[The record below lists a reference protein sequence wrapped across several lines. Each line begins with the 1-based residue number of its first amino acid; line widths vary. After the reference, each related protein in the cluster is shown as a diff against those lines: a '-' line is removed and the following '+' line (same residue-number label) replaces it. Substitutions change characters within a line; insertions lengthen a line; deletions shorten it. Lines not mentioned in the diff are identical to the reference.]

1 MGTARCRLSSIR
13 GHVFFFVACISLLLH
28 AGFLVAEPVT
38 PAPAEE
44 RALGNLS
51 FGLWPGVN
59 VPLGAAGMAVN
70 KAISGELGARFHF
83 QALPLFAGV
92 DVSYTTATLGVPG
105 SITSLSAF
113 ASVGTTVPVTPWL
126 RAVAGGFVGYGY
138 SQLVVDNSAS
148 TGGAIGYGGSLG
160 AEFPLSSW
168 IALGLRV
175 GFLAHANT
183 YSGLRIS
190 AGTTVSLP
198 PITVSPRE
206 PHEPRTRPTP
216 MPLETVAVPAGM
228 ELALDSIEFD
238 TIFPVFYKYYDS
250 APVGRAILMNTG
262 NRPVSDIAIRLHAP
276 RFMDVARTQTVP
288 SRLAPGENVE
298 LDLYG
303 LLTDEILRVTEG
315 TKVAVILDV
324 SYSVNGTSHAYSLD
338 RTLEVTNRNA
348 MTWDDDRKAASFV
361 TARDPVVLT
370 MARNVASIVRSEAFD
385 AINLNV
391 RNAIA
396 IADAVDRYGVRYV
409 IDPTSPYAELSGQAH
424 AVDFLQFP
432 RQTLEYRAGD
442 CDDLSILYAALLEA
456 VGVPT
461 AFITI
466 PGHIYTAFSTGL
478 PIAEARSVF
487 SRADEIID
495 HGGIAWIPVETTILD
510 QGFLQ
515 AWQTGARQWREH
527 SSRGQAELY
536 PIAEAWRVYPAVGLP
551 DSPPAIALPAA
562 EALAAGYRA
571 QLTRFIDRE
580 IFPQVSRL
588 QSQIS
593 SSGNDPRQVNRLGVL
608 YARYGLTDRA
618 RREFERIAAGTPPYA
633 PAVLNLGN
641 LHFLA
646 KNIDRALE
654 YYERASE
661 LSPDNAVILLAL
673 ARANHE
679 LENYGLVAR
688 TYGRLKEVDPAL
700 ADRFA
705 YLDFRG
711 EDARR
716 AAQVSEMATLVI
728 WGEE

>member
-1 MGTARCRLSSIR
+1 MGTARCRLSSITGR
-13 GHVFFFVACISLLLH
+13 VVSIVACLALFLH
-28 AGFLVAEPVT
+28 AGLLGADPALPEPAVESVAQ
-38 PAPAEE
+38 APAQE
-44 RALGNLS
+44 RTLGSLA

-59 VPLGAAGMAVN
+59 VPLGPAGAAVN
-70 KAISGELGARFHF
+70 KALSGEFGARFHL
-83 QALPLFAGV
+83 QALPLFAGI
-92 DVSYTTATLGVPG
+92 DVSYTHASLVVPG
-105 SITSLSAF
+105 SITSLSGF
-113 ASVGTTVPVTPWL
+113 ASIGASIPVTTWL
-126 RAVAGGFVGYGY
+126 RAVGSGFVGYGY
-138 SQLVVDNSAS
+138 SRLIVDYSDSAA
-148 TGGAIGYGGSLG
+148 GALGYGGSAG
-160 AEFPLSSW
+160 VEFPITSVF
-168 IALGLRV
+168 ALGLRL

-183 YSGLRIS
+183 YSGLRLS
-190 AGTTVSLP
+190 AGTVVSLP
-198 PITVSPRE
+198 PITVGPRE
-206 PHEPRTRPTP
+206 PREPRTRPTP
-216 MPLETVAVPAGM
+216 MPLETAAVPAGM
-228 ELALDSIEFD
+228 ELALDSVAFD

-250 APVGRAILMNTG
+250 APVGRAILMNIG
-262 NRPVSDIAIRLHAP
+262 NRPVSDISIRLHVP

-288 SRLAPGENVE
+288 PRLAAGESIE

-315 TKVAVILDV
+315 TKVAVTLDV
-324 SYSVNGTSHAYSLD
+324 SYSVNGTSHQYSLD
-338 RTLEVTNRNA
+338 RTLEVANRNA

-370 MARNVASIVRSEAFD
+370 MARNVASIVRSEGFD

-396 IADAVDRYGVRYV
+396 MADAIDRYGVRYV

-461 AFITI
+461 AFITV

-478 PIAEARSVF
+478 PVAEARNVF

-495 HGGIAWIPVETTILD
+495 HDGTAWIPVETTILD

-536 PIAEAWRVYPAVGLP
+536 PIADAWQVYPAVGLP
-551 DSPPAIALPAA
+551 DSPPSLTMPAA
-562 EALAAGYRA
+562 TALAEGYRS

-593 SSGNDPRQVNRLGVL
+593 ASGNDPRQVNRLGVL

-654 YYERASE
+654 YYERASD
-661 LSPDNAVILLAL
+661 LSPDNAIILLAL

-688 TYGRLKEVDPAL
+688 TYGRLKE
-700 ADRFA
+700 
-705 YLDFRG
+705 
-711 EDARR
+711 
-716 AAQVSEMATLVI
+716 
-728 WGEE
+728 